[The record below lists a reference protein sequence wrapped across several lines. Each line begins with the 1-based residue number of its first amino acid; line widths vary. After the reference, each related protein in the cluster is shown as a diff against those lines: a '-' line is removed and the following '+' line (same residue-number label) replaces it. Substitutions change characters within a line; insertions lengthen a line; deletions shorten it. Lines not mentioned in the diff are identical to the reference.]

1 MESSCPEK
9 EINVEMHMNCS
20 DLGYMRTS
28 INICYRSDFGAY
40 KPMYLL
46 MHMVIQKK
54 RQSEGYR
61 FGNYT
66 RNQFLIDS

>member
-1 MESSCPEK
+1 MESSYPEK

-54 RQSEGYR
+54 KDKVKD
-61 FGNYT
+61 
-66 RNQFLIDS
+66 IDLAITQGINFQ

>member
-1 MESSCPEK
+1 MESSYPER
-9 EINVEMHMNCS
+9 EINVEIHMNCS

-54 RQSEGYR
+54 K
-61 FGNYT
+61 T
-66 RNQFLIDS
+66 K